1 MISKI
6 IERQREFFLKGK
18 TRSIDFRLNV
28 LKKIRSIITNNYDS
42 IINAFNEDL
51 RKCEFDVVT
60 TELGMVI
67 TEIDYFIKNLRK
79 LSEKTKVKS
88 NLINTPSKGYII
100 HEPYGVTLIMSPW
113 NYPLQLSIIPLV
125 GAIAA
130 GNTVVLKP
138 SNYSKA
144 VSTLLYDLFSVIDE
158 RVITVVLGGRDENQ
172 DLLNQRFDYIFF
184 TGSPTVGKYVM
195 EKASH
200 FLTPVT
206 LELGGKSPCIID
218 EHCDLDLTCKRIVWG
233 KFLNAGQTCVAPD
246 YVLVHKNIHNEFVRK
261 AIDYINAFYY
271 ENNRLTKNFTAIINK
286 KHLERLAKLIDPKKV
301 VFGGTIKDRVME
313 PTIIDGA
320 GYGDKVMKEEIFGPI
335 MPIVEYES
343 IDNALYDMKRINKP
357 LALYVFS
364 NNQKFIWKVINNISS
379 GGVCINDVIMHL
391 TNDNLPFGG
400 VGNSGMGS
408 YHGKKSFE
416 TFSHERSIFEKGKAE
431 INVKYP
437 PYTEK
442 NMKLIKK
449 MMGLIKKN

>member
-18 TRSIDFRLNV
+18 TRSIDFRLNI
-28 LKKIRSIITNNYDS
+28 LRKIRNLITSNYDLIIT
-42 IINAFNEDL
+42 AFNEDL
-51 RKCEFDVVT
+51 NKCEFDVVA

-113 NYPLQLSIIPLV
+113 NYPLQLSVIPLV

-144 VSTLLYDLFSVIDE
+144 VSNLLYELLSRLDE

-172 DLLNQRFDYIFF
+172 DLLNQKFDYIFF

-195 EKASH
+195 EKASR

-218 EHCDLDLTCKRIVWG
+218 ENCNLDLACKRIVWG

-261 AIDYINAFYY
+261 AIHYINKYY
-271 ENNRLTKNFTAIINK
+271 YNNNRLTKDFTAIINK
-286 KHLERLAKLIDPKKV
+286 KHLERLSKLIDPKKV
-301 VFGGTIKDRVME
+301 VFGGGIKDRIME
-313 PTIIDGA
+313 PTILDGA

-343 IDNALYDMKRINKP
+343 IDNALYDMKRIDKP

-364 NNQKFIWKVINNISS
+364 NNQEFIWKVINNISS

-391 TNDNLPFGG
+391 TNDDLPFGG

-416 TFSHERSIFEKGKAE
+416 TFSHERSVFEKGKTE

-437 PYTEK
+437 PYNDK

-449 MMGLIKKN
+449 MMGLTKKN

>member
-18 TRSIDFRLNV
+18 TRSIDFRLNI
-28 LKKIRSIITNNYDS
+28 LRKIRNLITSNYDLIIT
-42 IINAFNEDL
+42 AFNEDL
-51 RKCEFDVVT
+51 NKCEFDVVA

-100 HEPYGVTLIMSPW
+100 YEPYGVTLIMSPW
-113 NYPLQLSIIPLV
+113 NYPLQLSVIPLV

-144 VSTLLYDLFSVIDE
+144 VSNLLYELFSRLDE

-172 DLLNQRFDYIFF
+172 DLLNQKFDYIFF

-195 EKASH
+195 EKASR

-218 EHCDLDLTCKRIVWG
+218 ENCNLDLACKRIVWG

-261 AIDYINAFYY
+261 AIYYINKYY
-271 ENNRLTKNFTAIINK
+271 YNNNRLTKDFTAIINK
-286 KHLERLAKLIDPKKV
+286 KHLERLSKLIDPKKV
-301 VFGGTIKDRVME
+301 VFGGGIKDRIME
-313 PTIIDGA
+313 PTILDGA

-343 IDNALYDMKRINKP
+343 IDNALYDMKRIDKP

-364 NNQKFIWKVINNISS
+364 NNQEFIWKVINNISS

-416 TFSHERSIFEKGKAE
+416 TFSHERSVFEKGKTE

-437 PYTEK
+437 PYNDK

-449 MMGLIKKN
+449 MMGLTKKN